1 MLKNEYCGN
10 ANNFVS
16 IVTVMFELL
25 MINCAGQALNA
36 LITSLKSSKDKPV
49 HIVLQAN
56 LNKTIEELPVR
67 LTLLILKRLVILHQT
82 NIKSSVQ

>member
-1 MLKNEYCGN
+1 
-10 ANNFVS
+10 
-16 IVTVMFELL
+16 

-49 HIVLQAN
+49 HIEPLLSPEIN
-56 LNKTIEELPVR
+56 IEELPVR
-67 LTLLILKRLVILHQT
+67 LTLLILKRLVIRHQT